1 MTSIASAGPVGKQTV
16 AQLATAYAVAALVG
30 VSAPAGGQTGTDT
43 LMVALPPA
51 PRVLDGARV
60 RPGSL
65 VYNASLRRADST
77 VSIGERTV
85 SVVPMS
91 YAGID
96 AWLLLETTTGPP
108 QYALSDSLVVERA
121 TLRLMHWGSYVDFTR
136 GVAEFR
142 SDSMFGGVTSPA
154 SRRTII
160 APMPGNTLLT
170 ASVTEIALSIYPLAL
185 DLRDSV
191 TVGMIDPARTMTA
204 RAEVAV
210 LGEERV
216 TVGAGTFDCWLVA
229 LTTDAGG
236 PTYWVAKNDGMVVRS
251 SRIVPES
258 GGMLTYE
265 LVRVSR

>member
-1 MTSIASAGPVGKQTV
+1 VLLGASAH
-16 AQLATAYAVAALVG
+16 
-30 VSAPAGGQTGTDT
+30 AGGQTGIDT
-43 LMVALPPA
+43 MMIAAPA
-51 PRVLDGARV
+51 PPRVLDGSRL

-65 VYNASLRRADST
+65 VYTARLRRGDT
-77 VSIGERTV
+77 TMTIGERTV
-85 SVVPMS
+85 SVVPTS
-91 YAGID
+91 YGAID

-108 QYALSDSLVVERA
+108 QYALSDSVVVERG

-160 APMPGNTLLT
+160 APMPGNTLFS
-170 ASVTEIALSIYPLAL
+170 ASVTEAALSIYPLIP

-191 TVGMIDPARTMTA
+191 TVAVNDPARTLTI
-204 RAEVAV
+204 RAELAV

-216 TVGAGTFDCWLVA
+216 TVAAGTFDCWLVA

-236 PTYWVAKNDGMVVRS
+236 PTYWVAKTDGTVVRS
-251 SRIVPES
+251 SQIVPES

-265 LVRVSR
+265 LARVTRSPAPRRR

>member
-1 MTSIASAGPVGKQTV
+1 MMIA
-16 AQLATAYAVAALVG
+16 AA
-30 VSAPAGGQTGTDT
+30 AP
-43 LMVALPPA
+43 
-51 PRVLDGARV
+51 PRVLDASRL

-65 VYNASLRRADST
+65 VYTAHLRRADST
-77 VSIGERTV
+77 FNIGERTL
-85 SVVPMS
+85 SVVATT

-108 QYALSDSLVVERA
+108 QYALSDSVVVDRS

-136 GVAEFR
+136 AVAEFR

-170 ASVTEIALSIYPLAL
+170 ASVTEAALSIYPLIP

-191 TVGMIDPARTMTA
+191 TVAVIDPARTLTV

-210 LGEERV
+210 VGEERV
-216 TVGAGTFDCWLVA
+216 TVAAGTFDCWLVA
-229 LTTDAGG
+229 LTTDNGG
-236 PTYWVAKNDGMVVRS
+236 PTYWVAKNDGTVVRS

-265 LVRVSR
+265 LARVTRTPAPRRR